1 MCKHAYSS
9 LNAAEH
15 RGNKPETHRLA
26 RRTRNPPR
34 PRKAKASSGIDRPR
48 KGKTISQMPFARGA
62 SKKSTNKPRKPWRHN
77 GTSQSA
83 TQGCAPVRLGLS
95 GPALW
100 VPQVGISLCR
110 TTRKARDLT
119 DLPP

>member
-1 MCKHAYSS
+1 VRPVGRYEMR
-9 LNAAEH
+9 NALTTDYRREGL
-15 RGNKPETHRLA
+15 RET
-26 RRTRNPPR
+26 P
-34 PRKAKASSGIDRPR
+34 
-48 KGKTISQMPFARGA
+48 ISQMPFARGA
-62 SKKSTNKPRKPWRHN
+62 SRKSTSKPRKPWRHN

-83 TQGCAPVRLGLS
+83 TQGFAPVRLGLS

-110 TTRKARDLT
+110 TTRKVRDLT